1 MPADPVA
8 FLSYVH
14 FDDDHNHG
22 RITTLRERLEGEIE
36 TLYGRPVR
44 ILQDRTGI
52 GWGEP
57 WERWIEDGLDT
68 VAFLIPVV
76 TPKYFQS
83 DYCRAEFEHFRARER
98 ELGREDLILP
108 IYFADTDEVTDEA
121 VRATDPI
128 AVELNRRQYVD
139 CRDLRHESLTSAE
152 AGRRLEGMA
161 RRIKDALPSLP
172 GRPNRTRRRADPPES
187 TAVEPFVSASEQAAP
202 SPRNEPTTIVVDAM
216 GRGDYTS
223 LFKAVRAAEAG
234 TRILVH
240 PGYYEGS
247 IVLDKP
253 LEIIGHG
260 PVTDIEVVATGETV
274 IRFETTMGRVS
285 GLSIRQRGGGGNGV
299 DIMQGRLF
307 LDGCDIMSEGSACV
321 HVCSGADP
329 VIRENRIHDGQKA
342 GVYIHTD
349 GRGTYE
355 DNDVFGNA
363 KSGFEVKTGADPVVR
378 GNRIHD
384 GEQAGIYVYKDGR
397 GTYEDNDVFAN
408 ANAGFVVQ
416 DADPVVRGNRIHD
429 GKQAGVFVYEEGRGT
444 YEDNDVF
451 ANTNAGFAV
460 KTGADPVVRG
470 NRISANGYEGIWV
483 YEGGK
488 GTYERNHL
496 WDNKRGPWD
505 IATDAGEVT
514 RLGNIEAAPS

>member
-57 WERWIEDGLDT
+57 WERWIEDGLDS

-83 DYCRAEFEHFRARER
+83 DYCRAEFERFRDRER
-98 ELGREDLILP
+98 QLGREDLILP
-108 IYFADTDEVTDEA
+108 IYFVDADEVNEEA
-121 VRATDPI
+121 ARATDPI
-128 AVELNRRQYVD
+128 AVELHRRQYAD
-139 CRDLRHESLTSAE
+139 CRDLRHESLTSAA

-161 RRIKDALPSLP
+161 RKIKAALPPPP
-172 GRPNRTRRRADPPES
+172 GRPSRPRRR
-187 TAVEPFVSASEQAAP
+187 SAPTDSAPSAPVSEQTSP
-202 SPRNEPTTIVVDAM
+202 SSRNEPTTVTVDGM

-223 LFKAVRAAEAG
+223 LVDAVRAAQAG
-234 TRILVH
+234 TRILVR
-240 PGYYEGS
+240 PGLYTGG

-253 LEIIGHG
+253 LEIVGDG
-260 PVTDIEVVATGETV
+260 PLAEIEVVATDETV
-274 IRFETTMGRVS
+274 LRFETTMGRVS
-285 GLSIRQRGGGGNGV
+285 GLTIKQRGGDAYGV
-299 DIMQGRLF
+299 NIAQGRLI
-307 LDGCDIMSEGSACV
+307 LESCDITSEGLSCV
-321 HVCSGADP
+321 AVHSGADP
-329 VIRENRIHDGQKA
+329 VVRGNRIHDGKDGGVFVYEEGRGTYEDNDVFGNAHSGFSVQEGSDPVVRGNRIHDCKQA

-355 DNDVFGNA
+355 DNDVFANA
-363 KSGFEVKTGADPVVR
+363 KAGFGVATGADPVVR
-378 GNRIHD
+378 GNRVHD
-384 GEQAGIYVYKDGR
+384 GEQAGVFVYEDGQ
-397 GTYEDNDVFAN
+397 GTYEDNDVFGN
-408 ANAGFVVQ
+408 VHSGFVVQ
-416 DADPVVRGNRIHD
+416 
-429 GKQAGVFVYEEGRGT
+429 E
-444 YEDNDVF
+444 
-451 ANTNAGFAV
+451 
-460 KTGADPVVRG
+460 GADPVVRG
-470 NRISANGYEGIWV
+470 NRISANAYQGISV
-483 YEGGK
+483 YGGGK

-496 WDNKRGPWD
+496 WDNTRGPWD
-505 IATDAGEVT
+505 LPSPAGEVT

>member
-57 WERWIEDGLDT
+57 WERWIEDGLDS

-83 DYCRAEFEHFRARER
+83 DYCRAEFERFRER
-98 ELGREDLILP
+98 ERQLGREDLILP
-108 IYFADTDEVTDEA
+108 IYFVDADEVNEEA
-121 VRATDPI
+121 ARATDPI
-128 AVELNRRQYVD
+128 AVELHRRQYAD
-139 CRDLRHESLTSAE
+139 CRDLRHESLTSAA

-161 RRIKDALPSLP
+161 RKIKAALPPLP
-172 GRPNRTRRRADPPES
+172 GRPSRPRRRPAPTD
-187 TAVEPFVSASEQAAP
+187 SAPSAPVSEQTSP
-202 SPRNEPTTIVVDAM
+202 SSRNEPTTVTVDGM

-223 LFKAVRAAEAG
+223 LVDAVRAAQAG
-234 TRILVH
+234 TRILVR
-240 PGYYEGS
+240 PGLYTGG

-253 LEIIGHG
+253 LEIVGDG
-260 PVTDIEVVATGETV
+260 PLAEIEVVATGEDV
-274 IRFETTMGRVS
+274 LRFETTMGRVS
-285 GLSIRQRGGGGNGV
+285 GLTIKQRGGDAYGV
-299 DIMQGRLF
+299 NIAQGRLI
-307 LDGCDIMSEGSACV
+307 LESCDITSEGLSCV
-321 HVCSGADP
+321 AVHS
-329 VIRENRIHDGQKA
+329 
-342 GVYIHTD
+342 
-349 GRGTYE
+349 
-355 DNDVFGNA
+355 
-363 KSGFEVKTGADPVVR
+363 GADPVVR

-384 GEQAGIYVYKDGR
+384 GKDG
-397 GTYEDNDVFAN
+397 
-408 ANAGFVVQ
+408 
-416 DADPVVRGNRIHD
+416 
-429 GKQAGVFVYEEGRGT
+429 GVFVYEEGRGT

-451 ANTNAGFAV
+451 ANAKAGFGVATGADPV
-460 KTGADPVVRG
+460 VRGNRVHDGEQAGVFVYEEGRGTYEDNDVLANTYAGFVVATGADPVVRG
-470 NRISANGYEGIWV
+470 NRISANGYEGVWV
-483 YEGGK
+483 YKGGK

-496 WDNKRGPWD
+496 WDNKYGPWR
-505 IATDAGEVT
+505 IGSTAGEVT

>member
-57 WERWIEDGLDT
+57 WERWIEDGLDA

-83 DYCRAEFEHFRARER
+83 PYCRAEFERFRER
-98 ELGREDLILP
+98 ERQLGREDLILP
-108 IYFADTDEVTDEA
+108 IYFVDADEVNEEA
-121 VRATDPI
+121 ARATDPI
-128 AVELNRRQYVD
+128 AVELHRRQYAD
-139 CRDLRHESLTSAE
+139 CRDLRHESLTSAA

-161 RRIKDALPSLP
+161 RKIKAALPPLP
-172 GRPNRTRRRADPPES
+172 GRPSRSRRRPAPTDSAPP
-187 TAVEPFVSASEQAAP
+187 APVSEQTGP
-202 SPRNEPTTIVVDAM
+202 SSRNEPTTVTVDGM

-223 LFKAVRAAEAG
+223 LVDAVRAAQAG
-234 TRILVH
+234 TRILVR
-240 PGYYEGS
+240 PGLYTGG

-253 LEIIGHG
+253 LEIVGDG
-260 PVTDIEVVATGETV
+260 PLAEIEVVATGETV
-274 IRFETTMGRVS
+274 LRFETTMGRVS
-285 GLSIRQRGGGGNGV
+285 GLTIKQRGGDGYGV
-299 DIMQGRLF
+299 DIAQGRLS
-307 LDGCDIMSEGSACV
+307 LEDCDITGEGPACV
-321 HVCSGADP
+321 TVHSGADP
-329 VIRENRIHDGQKA
+329 VVRGNRIHDG
-342 GVYIHTD
+342 VYIHTE

-355 DNDVFGNA
+355 DNDVFGSA
-363 KSGFEVKTGADPVVR
+363 LAGFEVKTGADPVVR

-384 GEQAGIYVYKDGR
+384 GKVGGVFVHTDGR

-408 ANAGFVVQ
+408 AYAGF
-416 DADPVVRGNRIHD
+416 
-429 GKQAGVFVYEEGRGT
+429 E
-444 YEDNDVF
+444 
-451 ANTNAGFAV
+451 V

-470 NRISANGYEGIWV
+470 NRISANTHPGIWV
-483 YEGGK
+483 HKGGK
-488 GTYERNHL
+488 GTYEHNHI
-496 WDNKRGPWD
+496 WDNKRGPWR
-505 IATDAGEVT
+505 IGSTAGEVT

>member
-57 WERWIEDGLDT
+57 WERWIEDGLDS

-83 DYCRAEFEHFRARER
+83 HYCRAEFERFRDRER
-98 ELGREDLILP
+98 QLGREDLILP
-108 IYFADTDEVTDEA
+108 IYFVDADEVNEEA
-121 VRATDPI
+121 ARATDPI
-128 AVELNRRQYVD
+128 AVELHRRQYAD
-139 CRDLRHESLTSAE
+139 CRDLRHESLTSAA

-161 RRIKDALPSLP
+161 RKIKAALPPLP
-172 GRPNRTRRRADPPES
+172 GRPSRPRRRPAPTD
-187 TAVEPFVSASEQAAP
+187 SAPSAPVSEQTSP
-202 SPRNEPTTIVVDAM
+202 SPRNEPTTVTVDGM

-223 LFKAVRAAEAG
+223 LVDAVRAAQAG
-234 TRILVH
+234 TRILVR
-240 PGYYEGS
+240 PGLYTGG

-253 LEIIGHG
+253 LEIVGDG
-260 PVTDIEVVATGETV
+260 PLAEIEVVATGEDV
-274 IRFETTMGRVS
+274 LRFETTMGRVS
-285 GLSIRQRGGGGNGV
+285 GLTIKQRGGNGYGV
-299 DIMQGRLF
+299 NIAQGRLI
-307 LDGCDIMSEGSACV
+307 LESCDITSEGLSCV
-321 HVCSGADP
+321 AVHS
-329 VIRENRIHDGQKA
+329 
-342 GVYIHTD
+342 
-349 GRGTYE
+349 
-355 DNDVFGNA
+355 
-363 KSGFEVKTGADPVVR
+363 GADPVVR

-384 GEQAGIYVYKDGR
+384 GKDG
-397 GTYEDNDVFAN
+397 
-408 ANAGFVVQ
+408 
-416 DADPVVRGNRIHD
+416 
-429 GKQAGVFVYEEGRGT
+429 GVFVYEEGRGT

-451 ANTNAGFAV
+451 ANAKAGFGVATGADPV
-460 KTGADPVVRG
+460 VRGNRVHDGEQAGVFVYEEGRGTYEDNDVLANTYAGFVVATGADPVVRG
-470 NRISANGYEGIWV
+470 NRISANGYEGVWV
-483 YEGGK
+483 YKGGK

-496 WDNKRGPWD
+496 WDNKYGPWR
-505 IATDAGEVT
+505 IGSTAGEVT